1 MPEKFGA
8 YGENLYGTFLYAQ
21 NDLILD
27 EDEVEGVPP
36 DLMRYYLA
44 TTKDNST
51 MQLIQKCI
59 LRSEKTTVT
68 EK

>member
-36 DLMRYYLA
+36 DLMRYNA
-44 TTKDNST
+44 P
-51 MQLIQKCI
+51 IG
-59 LRSEKTTVT
+59 
-68 EK
+68 